1 MDNQISS
8 YSHGMAQR
16 LAIIGAFINDP
27 PVIFLDEPMVGLDA
41 KSAYNLKQI
50 LRERAAAGKIVFS
63 LSANIVGLLL
73 STIGI
78 NTTWQNPKELMQG
91 GMRFFIY
98 YIISFVVIIA
108 LVILTV
114 VLMNASG
121 GKVLVGIGVPF
132 LLVIVLTVIF
142 YGLAYKRYKK
152 GFMDV

>member
-1 MDNQISS
+1 MKGRLLSA
-8 YSHGMAQR
+8 MAIA
-16 LAIIGAFINDP
+16 LPINLIMTLIIGVILQIGLINSLM
-27 PVIFLDEPMVGLDA
+27 IFLGLSL
-41 KSAYNLKQI
+41 SA
-50 LRERAAAGKIVFS
+50 

-132 LLVIVLTVIF
+132 LLVIVLTAIF